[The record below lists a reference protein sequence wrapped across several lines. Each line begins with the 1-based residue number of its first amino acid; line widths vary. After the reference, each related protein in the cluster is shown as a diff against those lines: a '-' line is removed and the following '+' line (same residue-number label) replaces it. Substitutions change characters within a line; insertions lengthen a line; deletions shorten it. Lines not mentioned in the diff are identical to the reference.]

1 MDRQIESWLL
11 VHCSIRKS
19 KTGSPES
26 RATSPKVT
34 LGGRTTR
41 CPRMPSCGAA
51 AAPPGP
57 GTQGQWHSAPES
69 THTCGPHLEPQLGA
83 SRCRHHCHHRLLGH
97 SATLPSH
104 VPAAASWQASPEP
117 GDANLWQT
125 SEEAISKT
133 AITRKGNKLLLTSET
148 FTHGESAPDKV
159 IRAMCLQSCI
169 IYIEIF
175 HRERSAREIEG
186 SRGIKYRG
194 QCSSAKPA
202 RAPDYRRIRHIRKL
216 LDKLRLHPVSDF

>member
-1 MDRQIESWLL
+1 MLCWPPDLGLPAPVATDLSSQGHLGTVHPTSGWTNREGNGQTDRKLAASTWFYKKKQ
-11 VHCSIRKS
+11 K
-19 KTGSPES
+19 KGSPES

-34 LGGRTTR
+34 LGSRNTQ
-41 CPRMPSCGAA
+41 CPQMPSYGLRAR
-51 AAPPGP
+51 
-57 GTQGQWHSAPES
+57 TQGQWHSAPES

-97 SATLPSH
+97 SVTLLSH

-186 SRGIKYRG
+186 
-194 QCSSAKPA
+194 
-202 RAPDYRRIRHIRKL
+202 
-216 LDKLRLHPVSDF
+216 